1 MAVIDVPTK
10 FHAIGRRKTSVA
22 RIYLKP
28 GSGKWEVNGRTLGD
42 YFPRSSLVSLIQQP
56 FTATDTLGV
65 FDVKANVD
73 GGGMTGQAGAMRLG
87 IARALL
93 AVDETHRKKLRAA
106 GLLPRDPRA
115 VERKKPGRPGARKR
129 FQFSKR

>member
-1 MAVIDVPTK
+1 MTAIEVPTK
-10 FHAIGRRKTSVA
+10 FHAVGRRKTSVA
-22 RIYLKP
+22 RVYLKP

-93 AVDETHRKKLRAA
+93 TVDETHRKKLRAA
-106 GLLPRDPRA
+106 GLLTRDPRA

>member
-1 MAVIDVPTK
+1 MAGLDIPTK

-22 RIYLKP
+22 RVYLKP

-93 AVDETHRKKLRAA
+93 TVDETHRKKLRAA
-106 GLLPRDPRA
+106 GLLTRDPRA

>member
-1 MAVIDVPTK
+1 MTAIDVPTK
-10 FHAIGRRKTSVA
+10 FHAVGRRKTSVA

-106 GLLPRDPRA
+106 GLLTRDPRA